1 MEESK
6 FAFRRIFAPVR
17 ESFGPH
23 DILNL
28 TADMGAG
35 HRRASEALE
44 GALREAR
51 PGTTILTLN
60 YIRFVHPLLDIIS
73 SSIYVNTIKVAP
85 ELYRRFYRVTKE
97 IEPDS
102 LWQTLL
108 NNLGH
113 RRLLRLLQ
121 KVKPKV
127 ILATFPT
134 PAGVV
139 GELKRRGLVS
149 APLVTVVTDNAVHTQ
164 WVNPWT
170 DLYIVASEKVLEGL
184 TQRGIPAERIAV
196 TGIPIDKKFSENIP
210 RDVLYAKYHLDP
222 SLPTVLVLG
231 SAYGMTH
238 DVPELCRSL
247 AHTKRRLQLIV
258 VCGHDKILRW
268 RCLEAVERAKNPARV
283 FGFVNTMHELM
294 RVSDLAVT
302 KAGGLTMSEALACGL
317 PLVIHKPIPGQEEEN
332 SKFLVSSGAAVESRD
347 AERTRDLVF
356 HLLDHPDELDAMRQ
370 KAKTLG
376 HPNSARDAAQEIIQ
390 RYLHK

>member
-1 MEESK
+1 MEESEVTVGHLFTANK
-6 FAFRRIFAPVR
+6 

-28 TADMGAG
+28 TADLGAG

-44 GALREAR
+44 QALKEAR

-73 SSIYVNTIKVAP
+73 SSIYVNTVKVAP

-102 LWQTLL
+102 LWQTVL

-121 KVKPKV
+121 KVRPRV
-127 ILATFPT
+127 ILTTFPT

-184 TQRGIPAERIAV
+184 GRRGIPAARVAV
-196 TGIPIDKKFSENIP
+196 TGIPIDSRFSEDIP
-210 RDVLYAKYHLDP
+210 RDVLCAKYELNP
-222 SLPTVLVLG
+222 SLPTVLLLG

-238 DVPELCRSL
+238 DVPELCRFL
-247 AHTKRRLQLIV
+247 AHSKRRLQLLV
-258 VCGHDKILRW
+258 VCGHDRVLLW

-332 SKFLVSSGAAVESRD
+332 SRFLVSSGAAVESRNVNK
-347 AERTRDLVF
+347 TRDMVF
-356 HLLDHPDELDAMRQ
+356 YLLDHPDELEAMRRN
-370 KAKTLG
+370 AKSLG
-376 HPNSARDAAQEIIQ
+376 HPNSARDAAREIIQ
-390 RYLHK
+390 RYF